1 LPDVLPRVPGPD
13 ENQYYLTSDKRRAA
27 PRMRGEVAGHRMAD
41 RGGEDVPKGDRFFD
55 GNSPEPPRSAL
66 GLRLVLALIGVLL
79 FVFIAIMLVRLDVPV
94 LLILV
99 PLLFALVGLV
109 DLGIVITR
117 LPTGRR

>member
-1 LPDVLPRVPGPD
+1 
-13 ENQYYLTSDKRRAA
+13 
-27 PRMRGEVAGHRMAD
+27 M
-41 RGGEDVPKGDRFFD
+41 PKGDRFFD
-55 GNSPEPPRSAL
+55 GNGPEPPRSAL
-66 GLRLVLALIGVLL
+66 SLRLVLALIGVLL

-117 LPTGRR
+117 LRTGRR

>member
-1 LPDVLPRVPGPD
+1 
-13 ENQYYLTSDKRRAA
+13 
-27 PRMRGEVAGHRMAD
+27 M
-41 RGGEDVPKGDRFFD
+41 PKGDRFFD
-55 GNSPEPPRSAL
+55 GNGPDPPRSAL
-66 GLRLVLALIGVLL
+66 SLRLVLALIGVLL

-117 LPTGRR
+117 LRTGRR

>member
-1 LPDVLPRVPGPD
+1 M
-13 ENQYYLTSDKRRAA
+13 T
-27 PRMRGEVAGHRMAD
+27 D

-55 GNSPEPPRSAL
+55 GNGPEPPRSAL
-66 GLRLVLALIGVLL
+66 SLRLVLALIGVLL

-109 DLGIVITR
+109 DLGIVINR
-117 LPTGRR
+117 LRTGRR